1 MFLMFHIYINL
12 KLLMVFFYF
21 FTLNSFFH
29 IKIFLCY
36 FFLLQIVLKQSR
48 SVVVNHSGL
57 WSR

>member
-1 MFLMFHIYINL
+1 MFHIYINL
-12 KLLMVFFYF
+12 KPLMILFYF
-21 FTLNSFFH
+21 FALTSFFY

-36 FFLLQIVLKQSR
+36 FFLLQIVLEQSR